1 MKTEADR
8 IRGAGLLLGPLPAA
22 KELLAAPALPVTRQ
36 VSVRVERNFP
46 FEWLRP
52 ALDRYMSLWGAGV
65 SLRLSGYDAALPGA
79 EQAAAADVHL
89 LWIDWRKYRSSLDA
103 SGAAAWLKGRL
114 EALRRHDDKPIL
126 VNNWPETGGI
136 GELLYGAGTLRR
148 RWSRDV
154 NAAVQ
159 EAAETVPGCAVI
171 DLSSLSATMGASF
184 WDDRNDTAVHYPFSS
199 RATLAIARHLGAQ
212 LLPAV
217 LMPRLKAV
225 ALDLDGTLYDG
236 VLGEDGVGGV
246 RLTEAHYRLQR
257 LLLQVKHSGI
267 MLAVISKNEAEDVR
281 SLFSERG
288 DFPLQHEHFAAVLA
302 NWRPKSENMA
312 ELARML
318 NIDPSAILFVDD
330 SYPELLG
337 MLAALPSVPVL
348 HADRDAGVTAERLVH
363 FPGMYLISEESGM
376 PDRTKDIRANQI
388 REELRRQAKDTHSY
402 LAGLDMV
409 IRLYVNCRDHARR
422 LFDMSRKTN
431 QFNLAL
437 RRMSEAE
444 AERAV
449 SGDGY
454 LTVTVHLS
462 DRLSD
467 SGIVGA
473 FVATVRGGDAHLI
486 EALFSCRALG
496 REVETVAFAYFL
508 ERLQRAGASRLSFDV
523 REGPRNAPARQW
535 FGRFVKEADRA
546 ADIPQLL
553 GIVRK
558 ACRDHPSR
566 VEEMQ

>member
-1 MKTEADR
+1 MTSLAER
-8 IRGAGLLLGPLPAA
+8 IRCTGLLLGPLPAA
-22 KELLAAPALPVTRQ
+22 TELLAAPVLPAAKQVT
-36 VSVRVERNFP
+36 VRVERNFP

-52 ALDRYMSLWGAGV
+52 ALERYMSLWGAGV
-65 SLRLSGYDAALPGA
+65 NLHLSGYDAALPGVDRA
-79 EQAAAADVHL
+79 VSADVHL
-89 LWIDWRKYRSSLDA
+89 LWIDWRKYQSSLDA
-103 SGAAAWLKGRL
+103 NGAAAWLKERL
-114 EALRRHDDKPIL
+114 DALRRHDDQPIL

-136 GELLYGAGTLRR
+136 GERLYGAQTARR
-148 RWSRDV
+148 RWIHRI
-154 NAAVQ
+154 NTAVQ
-159 EAAETVPGCAVI
+159 EAAETVPGCAVV
-171 DLSSLSATMGASF
+171 DLASLSAAMGISF
-184 WDDRNDTAVHYPFSS
+184 WDDRNDHAVDYPFSG

-217 LMPRLKAV
+217 LMPRIKAV

-236 VLGEDGVGGV
+236 VLGEDGVEGV

-257 LLLQVKHSGI
+257 LLLQIKHSGI
-267 MLAVISKNEAEDVR
+267 MLAVISKNEEEDVR
-281 SLFSERG
+281 SLFNERG
-288 DFPLQHEHFAAVLA
+288 DFPLKPEHFAAVLA
-302 NWRPKSENMA
+302 NWRPKAENMA
-312 ELARML
+312 ELARRL
-318 NIDPSAILFVDD
+318 NIDPSSILFVDD

-337 MLAALPSVPVL
+337 MLAAFPSAPVL
-348 HADRDAGVTAERLVH
+348 HADRDAAVTAERIVH
-363 FPGMYLISEESGM
+363 FPGMYLLAEESGM

-388 REELRRQAKDTHSY
+388 RETLRRQAKDIRSY
-402 LAGLDMV
+402 LAGLEMV
-409 IRLYVNCRDHARR
+409 IRLYVNRRDHARR

-449 SGDGY
+449 SEDGY
-454 LTVTVHLS
+454 LTVTVQLS

-473 FVATVRGGDAHLI
+473 FVAVVRNEDARLI

-508 ERLQRAGASRLSFDV
+508 EQLQRAGASRLSFDV

-535 FGRFVKEADRA
+535 LARFVKRTDRA
-546 ADIPQLL
+546 EDIAQLL
-553 GIVRK
+553 SRVRE
-558 ACRDHPSR
+558 AARDHPSR